1 MATSL
6 SRPLGATNLSPLHF
20 PPLERQAPASPCY
33 AKLQA
38 PPSPLSRICPSW
50 PPAVQPTRPA
60 HLRTPSVRAFADVSK
75 PEGVSVTQQS
85 KCPFKK
91 LLDRIGLSSND
102 SDARSQCPFLNQQ
115 KMEGESGK
123 DFVGELR
130 AISMAYHSE
139 VRSHCVTLFVSML
152 ASNLDGQW
160 LAYVGWPQGRF
171 NCSLFPRYRC
181 RFSAFICNS
190 MSPSID
196 PLPMLVTHPS
206 AFPPLSASLK
216 V

>member
-6 SRPLGATNLSPLHF
+6 SRPLGATNLPPLHF
-20 PPLERQAPASPCY
+20 PPPERQAPASPYY
-33 AKLQA
+33 AKLQP
-38 PPSPLSRICPSW
+38 PPSPLSRIRPPW

-91 LLDRIGLSSND
+91 LLDRIGLSSNE
-102 SDARSQCPFLNQQ
+102 SDAKSQCPFLNQQ
-115 KMEGESGK
+115 KGEGEAGK

-139 VRSHCVTLFVSML
+139 VRSHFVTFLL
-152 ASNLDGQW
+152 A
-160 LAYVGWPQGRF
+160 R
-171 NCSLFPRYRC
+171 
-181 RFSAFICNS
+181 
-190 MSPSID
+190 
-196 PLPMLVTHPS
+196 
-206 AFPPLSASLK
+206 
-216 V
+216 